1 VQGNATELLDVRV
14 VTAERVEFVVEVVV
28 ERRQLME
35 PDAVAA
41 VRQEIAEVQTPV
53 VSSRSEERQFTWQQS

>member
-1 VQGNATELLDVRV
+1 MQSNAAELLDVRV
-14 VTAERVEFVVEVVV
+14 VTAERIEFVVEVVV

-41 VRQEIAEVQTPV
+41 VRQQIAEVQTPV
-53 VSSRSEERQFTWQQS
+53 VSSRSEERQLS